1 MKIKNLFTYTLL
13 LVILF
18 SCSQQKSESDA
29 EIQQILK
36 EMTIEEKVGQ
46 MAQIT
51 LDVIGNGDDVYSSAI
66 PFALDSTKLANA
78 ILKYHVGSVLNT
90 TNNYALKPEVW
101 NQIIAQIQGETQKS
115 RLKIPL
121 IYGVDA
127 IHGTTY
133 ADGATLFPHQIAL
146 AASFNTDLAYEMAK
160 ITAYETQAC
169 GIPWNFSPVLD
180 LGADPRFSRQYE
192 GFGEDPYL
200 ISQMGIQVV
209 KGYEENGIAS
219 CLKHYMGYSV
229 PYSGKDRTPAY
240 IPDHILR
247 EYHFEPFKKAVEAG
261 ASSLMVNSAIING
274 ESVHASHKLITE
286 MLKKEL
292 NFQGVVVT
300 DWMDII
306 NLYKRDKIAKDHKE
320 AIKISINAG
329 IDMSMVPYHHE
340 EFCTLLVEL
349 VKEGEVAESRIND
362 AVTRILKLKKKL
374 GLFEKP
380 LNYAK
385 DFPEFGSITHS
396 TAAYNAASEAITL
409 LKNQDAILPLSK
421 NTKVFVTGPNANSMR
436 SMNGGWSYS
445 WQGEKADKFAGKYNS
460 FLEAIQLEIGEKNV
474 TYIPGISY
482 IETGKYWEEE
492 TNQWNQALQQ
502 ARKADVILLFLGENS
517 YCEKPGDLNNL
528 NLSELQTKYA
538 HELIK
543 SGKPVI
549 LVLNEGRPRCINSIV
564 TEVPAVIQTY
574 LPGNYG
580 GDALADI
587 LFGDINPS
595 GKLPYTYPSYPNSL
609 ANYYHKP
616 SESQVGQAGA
626 YLYESDYNPQW
637 EFGHGLSY
645 TQFEY
650 SNLTTNKDVFTAND
664 SIRINLELKNT
675 GLREGKESILLFSSD
690 MIASISPD
698 SKRLRKFAKINL
710 KAGEITTVQFVLHP
724 KELAFVNLQ
733 NQWVTEPGEFEL
745 IVGGLTKRITIK

>member
-1 MKIKNLFTYTLL
+1 MKIANYLL
-13 LVILF
+13 LVSLVLF
-18 SCSQQKSESDA
+18 SCNKTSEQADS
-29 EIQQILK
+29 EIQKIVN

-51 LDVIGNGDDVYSSAI
+51 LDVIGNGKDVYSSAI
-66 PFALDSTKLANA
+66 PFAIDTLKLKKA
-78 ILKYHVGSVLNT
+78 ILEYHVGSILNT

-101 NQIIAQIQGETQKS
+101 NSIIEQIQNETKKS
-115 RLKIPL
+115 RLKIPVV
-121 IYGVDA
+121 YGVDA

-133 ADGATLFPHQIAL
+133 ADGAVLFPHQIAL
-146 AASFNTDLAYEMAK
+146 AASFNPDLAYKMGE
-160 ITAYETQAC
+160 ITAYETKAC

-200 ISQMGIQVV
+200 ISQMGVQFV
-209 KGYEENGIAS
+209 KAYETNGIAS
-219 CLKHYMGYSV
+219 CLKHYLGYSV

-247 EYHFEPFKKAVEAG
+247 EFHLEPFKKAIESG
-261 ASSLMVNSAIING
+261 ASSLMVNSAIVNG
-274 ESVHASHKLITE
+274 ESVHASYKLITE
-286 MLKKEL
+286 LLKNEL

-306 NLYKRDKIAKDHKE
+306 NLYKRDRIAKDNKE

-329 IDMSMVPYHHE
+329 IDMSMIPYQHE

-349 VKEGEVAESRIND
+349 VKEGEVAESRIDD
-362 AVTRILKLKKKL
+362 AVYRILKMKKKL

-385 DFPEFGSITHS
+385 DFPGFGSKEHEKV
-396 TAAYNAASEAITL
+396 AYIAASEAITL
-409 LKNQDAILPLSK
+409 LKNTENILPLSK
-421 NTKVFVTGPNANSMR
+421 NTRVFVTGPNANSMR

-445 WQGEKADKFAGKYNS
+445 WQGEKVEQFAGKYNT
-460 FLEAIQLEIGEKNV
+460 FLEAISNEIGEKNIK
-474 TYIPGISY
+474 YLPGVSY
-482 IETGKYWEEE
+482 IETGKYWEEKE
-492 TNQWNQALQQ
+492 DQWAQALTY
-502 ARKADVILLFLGENS
+502 AKKADVILLFVGENS

-528 NLSELQTKYA
+528 SLSDMQTRYALELEKT
-538 HELIK
+538 
-543 SGKPVI
+543 GKPVVI
-549 LVLNEGRPRCINSIV
+549 ILNEGRPRCISKL
-564 TEVPAVIQTY
+564 VPEAKAVIQTY

-587 LFGDINPS
+587 LFGDTNPS

-616 SESQVGQAGA
+616 AESQVGQAGA

-637 EFGHGLSY
+637 EFGYGLSY

-650 SNLTTNKDVFTAND
+650 KNLKTNKEEYSQND
-664 SIRINLELKNT
+664 SITVTFDITNS
-675 GLREGKESILLFSSD
+675 GIREGKESILLFTSD
-690 MIASISPD
+690 IVASISPD
-698 SKRLRKFAKINL
+698 SKRLRKFTKVNL
-710 KAGEITTVQFVLHP
+710 KSGESKTIQFTVYP
-724 KELAFVNLQ
+724 KDLAFVNLK
-733 NQWVTEPGEFEL
+733 NEWVTEPGEFTFT
-745 IVGGLTKRITIK
+745 VGGLTKTININ